1 MYQCFENKMHIIK
14 KNNQQLKENERIIGE
29 NFHVH
34 KWSLPLSIIYIYI
47 YMSHMSN
54 SWNYYSKHKGYK
66 RTINCKNHKAN
77 PQMITIN

>member
-1 MYQCFENKMHIIK
+1 MHIIK

-47 YMSHMSN
+47 CLTCLRAEIIIQNIKDTNEQSIA
-54 SWNYYSKHKGYK
+54 
-66 RTINCKNHKAN
+66 R
-77 PQMITIN
+77 ITKLTLKW